1 MCFHLHND
9 GKRRPVQ
16 FEENNLP
23 HQGNRFQV
31 GRYVIC
37 SFSKIIYKKL

>member
-9 GKRRPVQ
+9 GKKRPEQ

-31 GRYVIC
+31 G
-37 SFSKIIYKKL
+37 SFSKFFYKKL